1 MGETD
6 KTKSVDTLERLQKKV
21 EQAATV
27 SNEREEEI
35 SKLQAAMEKKKRSE
49 AALESELNTINEE
62 ALVSQKDSDDMLDE
76 DLPATLD
83 HVGL

>member
-1 MGETD
+1 M
-6 KTKSVDTLERLQKKV
+6 
-21 EQAATV
+21 
-27 SNEREEEI
+27 EE
-35 SKLQAAMEKKKRSE
+35 KKRSE